1 MDRELG
7 VVIAKS
13 RWSPQVFIWENCIV
27 DFYPKFDSRF
37 IERTCSIQSTVLSI
51 TRFIWGAPCTVQQ
64 MQKRYYFGFFAK
76 NWNEIVAARFPLSL
90 SLTLTLSPGFSLF
103 FVFSPFLSL
112 LFAVI
117 EGITDLFVVP
127 AARYT
132 VASLF
137 RNKMDFAHS
146 GNDRNQ
152 YCSSA
157 FRMMMHRIQI
167 FPDSLVRCWYS
178 TFCMQL
184 CAELLVP
191 SAAATDSDKLLQK
204 NSIRPML

>member
-1 MDRELG
+1 MLSRSLDGRRKFSYEKTVSLTFIRSSIHG
-7 VVIAKS
+7 LSNGRVRFNRLFYRLPVSFGEHRAPYNRCRRDITSAFLQKIETKS
-13 RWSPQVFIWENCIV
+13 WQR
-27 DFYPKFDSRF
+27 DF
-37 IERTCSIQSTVLSI
+37 
-51 TRFIWGAPCTVQQ
+51 
-64 MQKRYYFGFFAK
+64 
-76 NWNEIVAARFPLSL
+76 LSL

-167 FPDSLVRCWYS
+167 FPDSLVRC
-178 TFCMQL
+178 
-184 CAELLVP
+184 
-191 SAAATDSDKLLQK
+191 
-204 NSIRPML
+204 

>member
-1 MDRELG
+1 MVAASFHMRKLY
-7 VVIAKS
+7 
-13 RWSPQVFIWENCIV
+13 RWLLSEVRFTV
-27 DFYPKFDSRF
+27 YRTDVFDS
-37 IERTCSIQSTVLSI
+37 IDCSIDYPFHLGSTVHRTTDAEEILL
-51 TRFIWGAPCTVQQ
+51 RLFCKKL
-64 MQKRYYFGFFAK
+64 KRNRGSAISF
-76 NWNEIVAARFPLSL
+76 LSL

-103 FVFSPFLSL
+103 FRFSPFLSL

-167 FPDSLVRCWYS
+167 FPDSLVWCWYS
-178 TFCMQL
+178 TFCIRL
-184 CAELLVP
+184 CAELLAP